1 MPRVR
6 RKDFPD
12 FNKELGQLDKL
23 IRELPTLIG
32 NTAVNFFKDSWDREG
47 FIDSKLERWPRRKRR
62 DVGRALLLKSGD
74 LKRSIN
80 FKVYSKKRIL
90 IYSDVSYAQAHN
102 EGLLKRVGVRAHT
115 RRVRGG
121 KRTKVKAH
129 TRVMDLPKRQ
139 FMGPSKVLTKRIEKH
154 IEHALKQIFD

>member
-12 FNKELGQLDKL
+12 FSKELGQLDRL

-32 NTAVNFFKDSWDREG
+32 NTAVDFFKDSWDREG

-62 DVGRALLLKSGD
+62 DTGRALLIKSGD
-74 LKRSIN
+74 LRRSIN
-80 FKVYSKKRIL
+80 FKVYGTRRIL
-90 IYSDVSYAQAHN
+90 IYSDVPYAQAHN
-102 EGLLKRVGVRAHT
+102 EGLGTRVGVRAHT
-115 RRVRGG
+115 RRVRG

-129 TRVMDLPKRQ
+129 TRQMNLPKRQ
-139 FMGPSKVLTKRIEKH
+139 FMGPSKLLTKRIEKH
-154 IEHALKQIFD
+154 IERALDQILD